1 MHHVNARTPMGGW
14 RSAHACHAAFL
25 SPPCAAPRAA
35 QGAESITRPHACLGC
50 KHRSTSCQFP
60 WPSAD
65 PTFVAI
71 CICAAPLVS
80 GQIGTLDILV
90 CPEIVRHR
98 GQLSVL
104 PHVVVRVPCS
114 KPFQQSVSLETRL
127 IKVHRPGCRMQVALR
142 EVCQG
147 PPKLAWVA
155 PEYDYVLMCGR
166 PACSKWKVTYET
178 TASVRV

>member
-1 MHHVNARTPMGGW
+1 MVPVP
-14 RSAHACHAAFL
+14 RSKMPGPL
-25 SPPCAAPRAA
+25 RLVLGPLRLVPGLLRLVPGPLQLVPRPLRLVPLR
-35 QGAESITRPHACLGC
+35 QPQHLMSVCLAIS
-50 KHRSTSCQFP
+50 R
-60 WPSAD
+60 D
-65 PTFVAI
+65 PANVAT
-71 CICAAPLVS
+71 CICAALLVS
-80 GQIGTLDILV
+80 GQIGTLDMLV
-90 CPEIVRHR
+90 CAEIVHHR

-155 PEYDYVLMCGR
+155 PE
-166 PACSKWKVTYET
+166 
-178 TASVRV
+178 